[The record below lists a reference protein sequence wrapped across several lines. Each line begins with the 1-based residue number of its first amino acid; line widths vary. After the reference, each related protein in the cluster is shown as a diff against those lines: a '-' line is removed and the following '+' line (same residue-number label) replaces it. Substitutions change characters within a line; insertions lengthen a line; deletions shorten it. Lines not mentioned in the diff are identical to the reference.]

1 MWSQKPGSSR
11 TSSPLPSRVAAT
23 LCRSTGSRT
32 TGPCCPCRAASG
44 ASSSQRRSPCRSRRR
59 RTRGRG
65 RRLFSEALDADRL
78 VRFDLAGAPLACLVS
93 AAIGDRADQLDALV
107 DPPFGALRFRRVLLV
122 DGAETSETRL
132 VSFCE
137 NAAKEEEHGLGKRNL
152 QARRRA
158 SRIRACRQ
166 CPSFWAPPNR
176 SRASYPPGTARTTWA
191 RRSPRA
197 ERFASFGRRRVRPPP
212 SRGARSQRRR

>member
-1 MWSQKPGSSR
+1 MGI
-11 TSSPLPSRVAAT
+11 AT
-23 LCRSTGSRT
+23 Y
-32 TGPCCPCRAASG
+32 
-44 ASSSQRRSPCRSRRR
+44 
-59 RTRGRG
+59 
-65 RRLFSEALDADRL
+65 
-78 VRFDLAGAPLACLVS
+78 
-93 AAIGDRADQLDALV
+93 LV

-176 SRASYPPGTARTTWA
+176 SRASYPPGTARSTWA

-212 SRGARSQRRR
+212 SRGARSQPWPPASRTDLRGAFSSASCTLRSTGPGRCAGAPATRKDADEEIGKKVRSALRASRRERKRTAVRRRPRFGSRRNWDIAGRVFDVHPIE

>member
-1 MWSQKPGSSR
+1 MGI
-11 TSSPLPSRVAAT
+11 AT
-23 LCRSTGSRT
+23 Y
-32 TGPCCPCRAASG
+32 
-44 ASSSQRRSPCRSRRR
+44 
-59 RTRGRG
+59 
-65 RRLFSEALDADRL
+65 
-78 VRFDLAGAPLACLVS
+78 
-93 AAIGDRADQLDALV
+93 LV

-166 CPSFWAPPNR
+166 CPYFWAPPNR
-176 SRASYPPGTARTTWA
+176 SRASYPPGTARSTWA

-212 SRGARSQRRR
+212 SRGARSQRRRWQPWPPASSADLRGAFSSASCTLRSTGPGRCAGAPATRKDADEEIGKKVRSALRASRRERKRTAVRRRPRFGSRKKWDIAGRVFDVHPIE